1 MRKTKVVRKRG
12 SRKVI
17 PVERDSNGRKVPS
30 NAVLS
35 LATRAGFLAVLE
47 SGLSWQAACA
57 EVDKA
62 KSTMYRLYRND
73 EEFRAQCDEA
83 IETGKEGL
91 EDEAVRRG
99 KKGVRRAIYY
109 QGEVVG
115 HQQEY
120 SDQLLIRTLEARRP
134 ETWGR
139 KQVSVDATIKSTN
152 VIVSMTFDELKEE
165 ARRRGLPVELFGS

>member
-1 MRKTKVVRKRG
+1 MRKTKVIRRRG
-12 SRKVI
+12 TRTVI
-17 PVERDSNGRKVPS
+17 PVERDSSGRKVPS
-30 NAVLS
+30 NAALS
-35 LATRAGFLAVLE
+35 IAVRVGFLAVLAE
-47 SGLSWQAACA
+47 GLSWQAACA

-62 KSTMYRLYRND
+62 RVTMYRLYRNN

-83 IETGKEGL
+83 IAVGKESL

-99 KKGVRRAIYY
+99 KKGVRRSIYY

-120 SDQLLIRTLEARRP
+120 SDQLLIRTLEARLP

-139 KQVSVDATIKSTN
+139 KQVSVDATIKSTS

-165 ARRRGLPVELFGS
+165 ARRRGLPVEVFG